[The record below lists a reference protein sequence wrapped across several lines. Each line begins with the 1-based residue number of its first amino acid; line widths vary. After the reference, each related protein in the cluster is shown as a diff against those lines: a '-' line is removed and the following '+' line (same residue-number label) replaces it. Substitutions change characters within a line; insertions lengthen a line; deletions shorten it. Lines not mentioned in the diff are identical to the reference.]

1 MCRISQ
7 QSRSSPSLPHPPGT
21 HIGPESDSIQVPLA
35 ARNLPIA
42 SMAVLMVMSMS
53 SVVEALMGV
62 AFAMVMM
69 QILMQ
74 MFVVV
79 TMGMPMPDAL
89 VSVAMAVGVAVSMME
104 ILM

>member
-1 MCRISQ
+1 MQDFPQPSTR
-7 QSRSSPSLPHPPGT
+7 PSLPHPLGT
-21 HIGPESDSIQVPLA
+21 HIGPESDRIQVPLDA
-35 ARNLPIA
+35 WNLPIA
-42 SMAVLMVMSMS
+42 SMAVLMVMPMS
-53 SVVEALMGV
+53 SVVDALMGV
-62 AFAMVMM
+62 AIAMVMM